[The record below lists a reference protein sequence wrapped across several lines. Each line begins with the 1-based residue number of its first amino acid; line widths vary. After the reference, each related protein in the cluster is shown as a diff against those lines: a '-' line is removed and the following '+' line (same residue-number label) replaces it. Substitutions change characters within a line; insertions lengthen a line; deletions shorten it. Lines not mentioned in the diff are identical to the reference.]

1 MSLFRHINSRR
12 KHFRRSRSA
21 GEFLADLVETAE
33 SPAFKR
39 QVREELQAHLLARG
53 IPLREFI
60 DPLLHDID
68 LLDES
73 SRTHSYVSNR
83 PWPMELLESPT

>member
-1 MSLFRHINSRR
+1 MSLFLHANSRR
-12 KHFRRSRSA
+12 KHFKRNQSA
-21 GEFLADLVETAE
+21 GEYLADLVEMAE

-39 QVREELQAHLLARG
+39 ETRELVERELIAKG

-68 LLDES
+68 LVDES
-73 SRTHSYVSNR
+73 SRTHSYISNQ